1 MRKKVLQRGKAKSTQ
16 GQFRLG
22 INEGKMNWHKLVH
35 KGWFWTKCSL
45 MTVAILFATYMYG
58 TYKPNANVLND
69 IKEQYDQE
77 IIEKIKI
84 LELHE
89 PSFEYDNNIQFVQ
102 SMHKC
107 IDFLNMTITHKNR
120 VPYEMII
127 GQAVLETGW
136 GKSRF
141 AKQANN
147 LFGIRTFSSE
157 VPHLL
162 PEGIKDWPGWGVRKF
177 KTKCSSVKEY
187 IRLLNEHSA
196 YSDFRKMRKQML
208 DRNQNLD
215 ALRLIKTLTNFSTT
229 PDYDERTTKMIMK
242 IRAMEKKLLT
252 KQ

>member
-1 MRKKVLQRGKAKSTQ
+1 MRKKVSQRGNRDQSQRGTYR
-16 GQFRLG
+16 GQ
-22 INEGKMNWHKLVH
+22 MNWNRLIHKS
-35 KGWFWTKCSL
+35 WFWTKCL
-45 MTVAILFATYMYG
+45 FVAIAVVFATFVYG
-58 TYKPNANVLND
+58 TYNPNASVVKN
-69 IKEQYDQE
+69 IKQEYDEE
-77 IIEKIKI
+77 IIQKIKVLGLI
-84 LELHE
+84 E
-89 PSFEYDNNIQFVQ
+89 PSFEYTNDVQFVQ

-107 IDFLNMTITHKNR
+107 IDFLNMTISYDKR

-147 LFGIRTFSSE
+147 LFGIRTFSTE

-162 PEGIKDWPGWGVRKF
+162 ASGIEDWPGWGVRKF

-187 IRLLNEHSA
+187 IRLLNEHPA

-208 DRNQNLD
+208 DRDQNLD
-215 ALRLIKTLTNFSTT
+215 ALRLIKTLGNFSTT
-229 PDYDERTTKMIMK
+229 PDYDKRTTRMILK
-242 IRAMEKKLLT
+242 IRAMEEKLLT